1 MAAAGALS
9 AGLESPRPSVERSDD
24 WLRLA
29 AARCLEDAAARAACY
44 ACLACLAS
52 TSTECG
58 DFFSVGGRLES
69 FFVFVFV
76 FDELR

>member
-9 AGLESPRPSVERSDD
+9 AALKSPRPSVDRSDD

-29 AARCLEDAAARAACY
+29 AARCLEDTVASAACF
-44 ACLACLAS
+44 ACLACLAC

-58 DFFSVGGRLES
+58 DFFRVGGRLES
-69 FFVFVFV
+69 FFVFVF
-76 FDELR
+76 DELR

>member
-9 AGLESPRPSVERSDD
+9 AALKSPRPSVERSDD
-24 WLRLA
+24 WLRLVA
-29 AARCLEDAAARAACY
+29 SAACFACQ
-44 ACLACLAS
+44 ACLAC

-69 FFVFVFV
+69 FFVFVF
-76 FDELR
+76 DELR